1 MHLWFTLLQENKMY
15 ANCKDEGNYKPD
27 NLLAGDFPRIANVE
41 TITGGNYKRGQV
53 LGKITASGK
62 YTASTSKATDGSQIP
77 LGILAEN
84 VNATDEDKQAVVYST
99 GEFNLEALTY
109 DSEFTAASM
118 TEKLREKSIFVKK
131 TQS

>member
-27 NLLAGDFPRIANVE
+27 SLLAGDFPRIANVE
-41 TITGGNYKRGQV
+41 TIIGGNYKRGQV

-109 DSEFTAASM
+109 DSELQY
-118 TEKLREKSIFVKK
+118 KIFQAGVCKR
-131 TQS
+131 